1 MTVETGSD
9 FTDFH
14 SRTKSV
20 NKAIIPLP
28 PARNGGHPQGGGFRE
43 IVLLNKG
50 RKERQRRSRRARAKR
65 AREKSLK
72 AFRYSPT
79 KKNTPDGGFRHGGH
93 GRARDT
99 RKEIFFFFGKDAR
112 KTKRPR
118 RFADKGFSSRLFPCI
133 PCQNASVSLDTFI
146 KTL

>member
-50 RKERQRRSRRARAKR
+50 RKERQKTIFRRAR
-65 AREKSLK
+65 RERREIVIFSL
-72 AFRYSPT
+72 P
-79 KKNTPDGGFRHGGH
+79 
-93 GRARDT
+93 GRGR
-99 RKEIFFFFGKDAR
+99 
-112 KTKRPR
+112 
-118 RFADKGFSSRLFPCI
+118 
-133 PCQNASVSLDTFI
+133 Q
-146 KTL
+146 